1 VPKVLAN
8 GINLHYWRVGEGPDL
23 VMLHGLTGNLAV
35 WHLKMVSMLRGKFRL
50 TTYDLRGHG
59 RSDMPPTGYTTADM
73 AADLEGLLDAL
84 DMERVHLV
92 GHSLGADISLHF
104 ALLHPHRVGKMVLIE
119 AGIPALI
126 NLRKREDWEGWAYW
140 AQLLEE
146 FAGIK
151 VPREKWHD
159 IDYMVRQSLEAPIVY
174 GPARGLA
181 RKKEPVLRLL
191 DTTTL
196 VKDYEVV
203 GDLTLENLARL
214 PHPKLLIYD
223 SGSPYLGTY
232 HVLRDLLINCT
243 PILLPPS
250 EHRHFS
256 PLEEPELLVEHI
268 KALLQPD
275 EVQDSSVPKDKSE

>member
-1 VPKVLAN
+1 MSKIFAN
-8 GINLHYWRVGEGPDL
+8 GLNFHYWRVGEGPDV

-35 WHLKMVSMLRGKFRL
+35 WHLKMVPMLRKEFRL

-59 RSDMPPTGYTTADM
+59 RSDMPTIGYTTADM

-104 ALLHPHRVGKMVLIE
+104 SLLHPHRVGKIIAIE
-119 AGIPALI
+119 AALPVLVY
-126 NLRKREDWEGWAYW
+126 LRKREDWEGWAYW
-140 AQLLEE
+140 AKMLEE

-151 VPREKWHD
+151 VPREKWTD
-159 IDYMVRQSLEAPIVY
+159 VDYMLRQSLEVPIVY
-174 GPARGLA
+174 GPARGLP

-203 GDLTLENLARL
+203 GDLTLENLATI

-223 SGSPYLGTY
+223 SGSSYLGTY
-232 HVLRDLLINCT
+232 HILRDLLTDCT

-268 KALLQPD
+268 KAFLQSD
-275 EVQDSSVPKDKSE
+275 RVAATSTPKGTQE